1 MGGTGASSDQDED
14 SDDDDG
20 SDQDGGASRNKSHRS
35 RKKAKERREE
45 EDRIAARER
54 ALQDEDAAP
63 ETAGDYE
70 RLLVAT
76 PNDSLLWVKFMAF
89 KLSLADVEGARAVC
103 ERGLKAVSF
112 REEQERFNLWVSL
125 INLEHK
131 YGSRATLKAVSER
144 ACQNS
149 NPKKVYL
156 HMAEMHEKA
165 QESEECEE
173 VFQAAV
179 KKFRHS
185 EKVWEAYQLS
195 RLKRGDDAGAREALK
210 RSLQS
215 LARHKH
221 VYVISRFAQN
231 EFEHG
236 SVERGRSVFEGL
248 MASYPKRLDLWN
260 VYFDKEVKAG
270 DLRAARNLLE
280 RLTGM
285 DFNAKRMK
293 GVFKKY
299 LQFEMEHGDEARVN
313 AVKAKATEYVASLA
327 G

>member
-1 MGGTGASSDQDED
+1 MCVCFCW
-14 SDDDDG
+14 
-20 SDQDGGASRNKSHRS
+20 NLK
-35 RKKAKERREE
+35 
-45 EDRIAARER
+45 
-54 ALQDEDAAP
+54 
-63 ETAGDYE
+63 
-70 RLLVAT
+70 
-76 PNDSLLWVKFMAF
+76 
-89 KLSLADVEGARAVC
+89 GARAVC

-112 REEQERFNLWVSL
+112 RQEQERFNLWVSL

-131 YGSRATLKAVSER
+131 YGSSASLKTASER

-149 NPKKVYL
+149 NPKKIYL
-156 HMAEMHEKA
+156 HVAEMHEKS
-165 QESEECEE
+165 QETEECEE
-173 VFQAAV
+173 VYQAAA

-185 EKVWEAYQLS
+185 KKVWLAYQLS
-195 RLKRGDDAGAREALK
+195 RLKRGDDAGAREVLQ

-215 LARHKH
+215 LAKHKH
-221 VYVISRFAQN
+221 VSVISRFAQN

-260 VYFDKEVKAG
+260 VYLDKEVKGG

-299 LQFEMEHGDEARVN
+299 LQFEMEHGTEAGVD
-313 AVKAKATEYVASLA
+313 AVKAKATAYVASL